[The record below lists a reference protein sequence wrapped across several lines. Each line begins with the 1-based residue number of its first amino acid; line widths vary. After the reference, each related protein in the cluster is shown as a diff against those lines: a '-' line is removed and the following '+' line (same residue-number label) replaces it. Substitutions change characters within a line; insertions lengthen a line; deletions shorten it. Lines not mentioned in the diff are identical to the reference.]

1 MSNFVN
7 VELRLFEES
16 SFTCRSIGNRLNLS
30 INNGNLAFFR
40 YSEIVHEINL
50 RPNTSVLR
58 LGLKTASLSLKKDK
72 YGKDNLESEI
82 SSFDRRTDSWSAVQY
97 FQFYSYLSQQQN
109 MMQDYI
115 RTSTYQRAILA
126 NASVDFRDKVVL
138 DVGAGS
144 GISFF
149 AIQAGAIKV
158 YAVELS
164 NMARF
169 CNTLVQANK
178 LAGRIIVIGGKIE
191 EITLPEP
198 VSDEISNSSDVETSE
213 EDNGEA
219 MHLADGEIPPDGN
232 IKRSNRALLS
242 PGIMFPTVA
251 NLYIV
256 PFSDDALFAEQ
267 FARAYVWYQQNF
279 HGMDLTALRNAV
291 LAEYF
296 NQPIVDTFDIGLC
309 PAVPC
314 VHKVDFRTVTET
326 QLASIDIPLH
336 FQISTSSAIHGLAF
350 WFDVGFLGSQRELW
364 LSTAPTEPLTH
375 WYQVRCLLGTPLFV
389 QEGQILNGHVAMR
402 ANTRQSYDV
411 RTELIVPGC
420 QTKITN
426 TLDLKNPHFRYNSY
440 PPAPPPFS
448 HNRSP
453 TEVYYSNLCFQQQQQ
468 TQQQSLHANLAV
480 PMTGNLSI
488 PGGNTNLSTP
498 GGPLFAIAPN
508 GPNSAHAKMFAL
520 PNAAISNEQQS
531 MQLSSQSLNPL
542 IAPVTANSSILPS
555 SQPPRIAP
563 VACNPGLVSSVF

>member
-1 MSNFVN
+1 M
-7 VELRLFEES
+7 LF
-16 SFTCRSIGNRLNLS
+16 F
-30 INNGNLAFFR
+30 
-40 YSEIVHEINL
+40 
-50 RPNTSVLR
+50 
-58 LGLKTASLSLKKDK
+58 
-72 YGKDNLESEI
+72 I
-82 SSFDRRTDSWSAVQY
+82 S
-97 FQFYSYLSQQQN
+97 
-109 MMQDYI
+109 
-115 RTSTYQRAILA
+115 
-126 NASVDFRDKVVL
+126 
-138 DVGAGS
+138 
-144 GISFF
+144 
-149 AIQAGAIKV
+149 
-158 YAVELS
+158 
-164 NMARF
+164 
-169 CNTLVQANK
+169 
-178 LAGRIIVIGGKIE
+178 GKIE

-198 VSDEISNSSDVETSE
+198 VDIIISEPMGYMLYNERMLETYVHARKFLSPHLRQPAHTRRSLSRPKNAEKNCNEDGLSDNNQVSDEISNSSDVETSE
-213 EDNGEA
+213 EDNGGA

-232 IKRSNRALLS
+232 IRRSNRALLS

-267 FARAYVWYQQNF
+267 FARANFWYQQNF
-279 HGMDLTALRNAV
+279 HGMDLTALRNAA

-336 FQISTSSAIHGLAF
+336 FQISTSSTIHGLAF
-350 WFDVGFLGSQRELW
+350 WFDVGFLGSQREVW

-389 QEGQILNGHVAMR
+389 QEGQVLNGHVAMR

-411 RTELIVPGC
+411 RIELIVPGC

-426 TLDLKNPHFRYNSY
+426 TLDLKNPHFRYNGY
-440 PPAPPPFS
+440 PPAPPPGS

-468 TQQQSLHANLAV
+468 TQQQSLPANWAV

-498 GGPLFAIAPN
+498 GGPLFALAPN
-508 GPNSAHAKMFAL
+508 GPNSAHATMFAL

-531 MQLSSQSLNPL
+531 MQLSPQSLNPL

-555 SQPPRIAP
+555 SQPPHVAP
-563 VACNPGLVSSVF
+563 VACNPGLVSSVFFNPSNPLISAVDDIGSSNILAHAANGWRLGAFPTE